1 MRTLGCLG
9 AAVKAEGEKP
19 ARAEQRRYAA
29 TSCQWWWKCEFWC
42 HGQEGGDDA
51 AKVELDVQSRAS
63 VVGGR
68 GKGEDG
74 AMTVHTL

>member
-19 ARAEQRRYAA
+19 TRAEQQRQNAA
-29 TSCQWWWKCEFWC
+29 TSCQWWWKCEFWY

-51 AKVELDVQSRAS
+51 AKVELDVLYRAEP
-63 VVGGR
+63 V
-68 GKGEDG
+68 
-74 AMTVHTL
+74 